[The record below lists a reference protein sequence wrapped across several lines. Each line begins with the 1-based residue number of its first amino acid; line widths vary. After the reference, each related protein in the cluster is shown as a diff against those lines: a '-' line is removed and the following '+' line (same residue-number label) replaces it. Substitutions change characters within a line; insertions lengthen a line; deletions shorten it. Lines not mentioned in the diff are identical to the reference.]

1 MKLTI
6 GKKMMGS
13 FILLSLVVVVACLI
27 GTVMIKQVADIGDLI
42 LEEEMPFKDVA
53 MEATIAAERALN
65 ASREFLLAESGLD
78 EPEEMIHEYLGDF
91 DMFINMVRHG
101 TESDEFRGSPAGEM
115 YLKDGLNLVVPKG
128 SAEMQTLVEE
138 IAAQQS
144 IFSEKALE
152 LIEVHRAKVGFSF
165 SYNDAN
171 YDLPTF
177 LYEVDLRLRRWADSI
192 NASVEFGVP
201 VTGDTNP
208 ETSFFGAWYPTFQTT
223 DEKLAKNLAKF
234 SKTHNKFYE
243 VCEKLIAA
251 SGEDQKSYIS
261 RVARHSSRVQ
271 KLIEKIQNHANG
283 QIAELDKQEKALV
296 ADMFAASNLF
306 MEKLSQLEKLVDG
319 EMLSA
324 QQSAAATKNFA
335 RYALIILMPIGAFLA
350 ILLGYLVTR
359 NIAVPIRQAVKMIE
373 DLESGH
379 LGNRM
384 QLRREDE
391 IGQMAAIM
399 NRFADSMQQEMV
411 GPMQQLAAGD
421 LTFQAAPR
429 DERDE
434 IRSALQKV
442 GADLNIMISEAQSAA
457 EQIDAASGQVAES
470 SQDLSQGAT
479 ETAASLEEIS
489 SSMAELASQTGV
501 SADNSNQASQLVNE
515 ACQAAENGGQHMTS
529 MVSAMHEINEAGQN
543 IGKIIK
549 SIDEIAFQ
557 TNLLALNAAVEA
569 ARAGQHGKGFA
580 VVAEEVRNLAARS
593 AKAAQ
598 ETTELIEGSV
608 EKTRNGTQI
617 AEQTSQALEEVVTT
631 ISKVTTLVAEIA
643 AASKEQAQ
651 GISQVNQGLE
661 QIDEKVQQNT
671 ATAEESAAAA
681 EELSSQ
687 AAHLKNMLA
696 DFKLLAYQQSS
707 DVPQPIAMRAAE
719 PLSNEV
725 GWAELE
731 SSREG

>member
-13 FILLSLVVVVACLI
+13 FILLSLVVVVACLT

-42 LEEEMPFKDVA
+42 LEEKMPFKDVA
-53 MEATIAAERALN
+53 MEATISAERVLN
-65 ASREFLLAESGLD
+65 ASREFLLAESGLS
-78 EPEEMIHEYLGDF
+78 ETEEKIHEYLGDF

-101 TESDEFRGSPAGEM
+101 TESDEFRNSPSGAM
-115 YLKDGLNLVVPKG
+115 FINDGLDLKVPRG
-128 SAEMQTLVEE
+128 SAEMQALIEE
-138 IAAQQS
+138 IAQQQA
-144 IFSEKALE
+144 IFTEKALE
-152 LIEVHRAKVGFSF
+152 LIKVHHAKVSYSF
-165 SYNDAN
+165 TYNETD

-192 NASVEFGVP
+192 KASVEFGVP

-208 ETSFFGAWYPTFQTT
+208 KTSFFGAWYPTFQTA
-223 DEKLAKNLAKF
+223 DEKLAKDLAKF
-234 SKTHNKFYE
+234 NATHNKFYE
-243 VCEKLIAA
+243 VCEKLVAA
-251 SGEDQKSYIS
+251 SSEDQKSYIS

-271 KLIEKIQNHANG
+271 KLIEKIQNHSNA

-296 ADMFAASNLF
+296 AGMFAASNLF
-306 MEKLSQLEKLVDG
+306 MEQLSQLEGLVDG
-319 EMLSA
+319 EMVSA
-324 QQSAAATKNFA
+324 QQAAAETKNFA
-335 RYALIILMPIGAFLA
+335 RNTLIILMPIGAFLA
-350 ILLGYLVTR
+350 ILLGYLITR
-359 NIAVPIRQAVKMIE
+359 NIAAPIRQAVKMIE

-379 LGNRM
+379 LGNRLNL
-384 QLRREDE
+384 QRGDE
-391 IGQMAAIM
+391 IGQMATIM
-399 NRFADSMQQEMV
+399 NRFADSLQQEMV

-421 LTFQAAPR
+421 LTFQVTPR
-429 DERDE
+429 DGQDE

-442 GADLNIMISEAQSAA
+442 GADLNIMISEAQASA
-457 EQIDAASGQVAES
+457 EQIDAASGQVADS

-489 SSMAELASQTGV
+489 SSMAEMESQTSG
-501 SADNSNQASQLVNE
+501 SAENANQASKLVNE
-515 ACQAAENGGQHMTS
+515 ACQAAENGGQRMTT
-529 MVSAMHEINEAGQN
+529 MVAAMHEINEAGQN

-617 AEQTSQALEEVVTT
+617 AEQTAQALEEVVGA

-643 AASKEQAQ
+643 AASTEQAH
-651 GISQVNQGLE
+651 GISQVNQGLA
-661 QIDEKVQQNT
+661 QIDERVQQNT

-687 AAHLKNMLA
+687 AAHLKNMLE
-696 DFKLLAYQQSS
+696 DFKLLAYHQSEG
-707 DVPQPIAMRAAE
+707 VPQAITMRTSE
-719 PLSNEV
+719 PSSTEV

-731 SSREG
+731 SNSEA